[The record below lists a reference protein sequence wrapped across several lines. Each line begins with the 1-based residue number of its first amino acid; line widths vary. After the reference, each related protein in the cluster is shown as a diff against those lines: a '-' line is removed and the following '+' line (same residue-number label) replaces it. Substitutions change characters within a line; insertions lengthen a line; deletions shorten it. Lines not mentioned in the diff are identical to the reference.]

1 MELGKL
7 IFIVAVV
14 VIILILIL
22 FPDARKLLSAF
33 TRLFIK
39 YIATTP

>member
-14 VIILILIL
+14 VIVLILIL
-22 FPDARKLLSAF
+22 FPEARKLLSGF
-33 TRLFIK
+33 TRFYSECK
-39 YIATTP
+39 